1 MMLRRIVLGVV
12 TVLVAA
18 QVAGAATDHKIN
30 QQNKGF
36 STKELSIAKGDA
48 ITFLNSDEVTHNV
61 YSVTPGLEFELRTQ
75 APGKSDTVK
84 FDKPGTLTVECAI
97 HPKMKLQVTV
107 K

>member
-1 MMLRRIVLGVV
+1 MMLKRIVLGVV
-12 TVLVAA
+12 TVMVAA

-36 STKELSIAKGDA
+36 SAKEIAIAKGDA
-48 ITFLNSDEVTHNV
+48 ITFVNSDEVTHNV

-84 FDKPGTLTVECAI
+84 FDKPGSLTVECAI
-97 HPKMKLQVTV
+97 HPKMKLQITV

>member
-12 TVLVAA
+12 TVMVAA

-30 QQNKGF
+30 QQNKNF
-36 STKELSIAKGDA
+36 STKEIAIAAGDS
-48 ITFLNSDEVTHNV
+48 ITFMNADEVTHNV

-75 APGKSDTVK
+75 APGKSDLVK
-84 FDKPGTLTVECAI
+84 FDKAGTLTVECAI